1 MSANPRSDQLANLW
15 PSGDAAVA
23 CRARACSVP
32 ALTVILPCYNEAE
45 RLPGTLQALLAHLS
59 AAPGEVE
66 VLVVDDGST
75 DATVSVAEAV
85 AAADRRV
92 QVLSYRPNR
101 GKGFAVRTGMLAARG
116 ELVVFTDADG
126 SYSPSDLDRIV
137 AALDQA
143 PVAIGTRAGDA
154 SGPVARRAASRVF
167 NLAIRGAVGLPFGD
181 TQSGLKGFRR
191 AAAQQIF
198 SQARV
203 DGFAFD
209 VEVLW
214 LVRQLELRSPRSGSS
229 PWSVKA
235 ARSRCWPMPW
245 KCLARSGRS
254 GRRGP
259 TAPTATWVRPR
270 PYSLKRQPTLPVRR
284 SQRRTRRLPYR
295 PADRF
300 DARRG
305 IGEDEASGSADPD
318 GLAVAAVLGLSRPPA
333 AAATADRLDQ
343 TTCTTVAVLAYVAR

>member
-1 MSANPRSDQLANLW
+1 MTTSGTPRSDPSADLWLTGDTANGGRA
-15 PSGDAAVA
+15 PVGAA
-23 CRARACSVP
+23 P

-75 DATVSVAEAV
+75 DATTGVAEAA
-85 AAADRRV
+85 AAADGRV
-92 QVLSYRPNR
+92 RALSYRPNR

-126 SYSPSDLDRIV
+126 SYGPSDLDRIV

-143 PVAIGTRAGDA
+143 PVAIGTRAGSA

-167 NLAIRGAVGLPFGD
+167 NLAIRGALGLPFGD

-214 LVRQLELRSPRSGSS
+214 LARQFRLQVAEVGVQAMERQGSKVQMMADALEMLGEV
-229 PWSVKA
+229 W
-235 ARSRCWPMPW
+235 
-245 KCLARSGRS
+245 
-254 GRRGP
+254 
-259 TAPTATWVRPR
+259 T
-270 PYSLKRQPTLPVRR
+270 VRR
-284 SQRRTRRLPYR
+284 SRTNPGDGEVG
-295 PADRF
+295 PALTPSP
-300 DARRG
+300 
-305 IGEDEASGSADPD
+305 EAALGAGDPS
-318 GLAVAAVLGLSRPPA
+318 LATVASPTGAPPA
-333 AAATADRLDQ
+333 LQAS
-343 TTCTTVAVLAYVAR
+343 

>member
-1 MSANPRSDQLANLW
+1 VSAVTTSGNPRSDQLANLR
-15 PSGDAAVA
+15 PTGDTAQA
-23 CRARACSVP
+23 CRAPVRTAP

-85 AAADRRV
+85 AAVDRRV
-92 QVLSYRPNR
+92 RVLSYCPNR
-101 GKGFAVRTGMLAARG
+101 GKGFAVRTGMLAAQG

-137 AALDQA
+137 AALDQV
-143 PVAIGTRAGDA
+143 PVAIGSRAGVA

-167 NLAIRGAVGLPFGD
+167 NLAIRSALGLPFGD

-214 LVRQLELRSPRSGSS
+214 LARQLSLEVTEVGVQAMERQGSK
-229 PWSVKA
+229 VQMVA
-235 ARSRCWPMPW
+235 DA
-245 KCLARSGRS
+245 LAMLGEVW
-254 GRRGP
+254 
-259 TAPTATWVRPR
+259 T
-270 PYSLKRQPTLPVRR
+270 VRR
-284 SQRRTRRLPYR
+284 ARTTRAHGKVA
-295 PADRF
+295 PAPIPPL
-300 DARRG
+300 DAA
-305 IGEDEASGSADPD
+305 ASAGDPP
-318 GLAVAAVLGLSRPPA
+318 LAAVTTPAGAPPA
-333 AAATADRLDQ
+333 LQAS
-343 TTCTTVAVLAYVAR
+343 